1 MENVREQPVSAE
13 KQVQIVVLGHSKD
26 EVCVRG

>member
-1 MENVREQPVSAE
+1 MEKIQGQTLSVEE
-13 KQVQIVVLGHSKD
+13 QVQITVLGHSRD

>member
-1 MENVREQPVSAE
+1 METVHGQTVSAE
-13 KQVQIVVLGHSKD
+13 KQVQIVVLGHSRD

>member
-1 MENVREQPVSAE
+1 MERTYGQTLSIER
-13 KQVQIVVLGHSKD
+13 QVQVVVLGHSRD

>member
-1 MENVREQPVSAE
+1 MEKVREQPVSAE
-13 KQVQIVVLGHSKD
+13 EQVQVVVLGHSKD

>member
-1 MENVREQPVSAE
+1 MEKTHGQTLSAE
-13 KQVQIVVLGHSKD
+13 KQVQVVVLGHSRD

>member
-1 MENVREQPVSAE
+1 MENVHEQVVSTE
-13 KQVQIVVLGHSKD
+13 TQVQVVVLGHSKD